1 MYRNILW
8 TPLSNV
14 HSKKITFEFFV
25 FKDILND

>member
-8 TPLSNV
+8 TPLSNE
-14 HSKKITFEFFV
+14 HSKNNTFEFFV